1 MIECSSCHAAVKR
14 TQKITPWV
22 VGLLIILFWPGAILY
37 VLTRPRT
44 CPICGSGIQ
53 VPRVSAPVTVRQE
66 TATPSPSNPAPSS
79 PREAMAASWRRHRKM
94 ILISWG
100 GLVGMVAVL
109 ASLLI
114 LASNGGDGAVR
125 SRTGAEPTTAY
136 EVLGGRDNTQST
148 SSSSNDLAE
157 IALHSGEFVKWYLG
171 NVQPLCNQY
180 YGQPNCIPVVRE
192 VKLGGTCGARVAGQ
206 VSWPSDLPDGRIYL
220 VEMRS
225 VRGDPPRYQQIS
237 AGSRYNELPDHQLLF
252 DCWDL
257 R

>member
-1 MIECSSCHAAVKR
+1 MVECSSCHATVKP
-14 TQKITPWV
+14 TKKITGWV
-22 VGLLIILFWPGAILY
+22 VGLLLIVFWPGAILY
-37 VLTRPRT
+37 YLTRAANT
-44 CPICGSGIQ
+44 CPICGSRIQ
-53 VPRVSAPVTVRQE
+53 IPRTSPPARIERETRRSPDPAP
-66 TATPSPSNPAPSS
+66 PSS
-79 PREAMAASWRRHRKM
+79 PAEVSHPRQRKNSPWLPQLRRRTWLTIYGALGAIILTV
-94 ILISWG
+94 ILIGTLTPEDDDLSQ
-100 GLVGMVAVL
+100 VA
-109 ASLLI
+109 
-114 LASNGGDGAVR
+114 
-125 SRTGAEPTTAY
+125 P
-136 EVLGGRDNTQST
+136 GGRGNTQST

-180 YGQPNCIPVVRE
+180 YGKPNCIPVVKE

-225 VRGDPPRYQQIS
+225 VEGGPPRYRVIS
-237 AGSRYNELPDHQLLF
+237 PGSRYEELPDDQLLF